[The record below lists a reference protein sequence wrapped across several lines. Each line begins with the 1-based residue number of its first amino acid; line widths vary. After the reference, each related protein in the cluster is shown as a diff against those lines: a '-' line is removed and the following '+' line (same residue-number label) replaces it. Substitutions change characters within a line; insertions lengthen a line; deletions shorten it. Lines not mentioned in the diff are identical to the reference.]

1 MIRSHLAGALAVLF
15 LAGCGAKP
23 DAASVRKADQSPV
36 AGADMAFAA
45 PGWKAGDAA
54 AWEQH
59 MRARTQHQNEYART
73 R

>member
-1 MIRSHLAGALAVLF
+1 MIKAGLVGALSVVL
-15 LAGCGAKP
+15 LVGCGAKP
-23 DAASVRKADQSPV
+23 DSASARKADQSPV

-54 AWEQH
+54 TWEQH
-59 MRARTQHQNEYART
+59 MRARTQHQNEYSRT